1 MYKLIAI
8 DLDGTLLNRDK
19 EITEENRDFIE
30 EIIDLGYE
38 IVIATGRRYFSA
50 KMLINSIDRHMIIL
64 ANNGNNV
71 RKSENDEVISTKY
84 LNQDDYKNVIQEG
97 RNRALHPIVHVD
109 YFLEGYDMI
118 IEDNSSHVL
127 NHLYNDDLRIKVIPS
142 SQIYDVEKVLAVVFA
157 DKAIILDS
165 FHQQI
170 KEKYPNKFSTHVLGN
185 IDIAEAMFEVM
196 NPLGSKWISL
206 LEYANSIGIN
216 SEEIIA
222 IGDDNNDLEMILNA
236 GLGIAMKNATSTVKE
251 AANVITERD
260 NNNSGVAFE
269 LSRILG
275 VEV

>member
-8 DLDGTLLNRDK
+8 DLDGTLLNRNK
-19 EITEENRDFIE
+19 EITKENRDFLE
-30 EIIDLGYE
+30 KIIDLGYE

-50 KMLINSIDRHMIIL
+50 KMLIKSIERHMIIL

-71 RKSENDEVISTKY
+71 RKSENDEVVFTKY
-84 LNQDDYKNVIQEG
+84 LDRYDYKNVIEEA
-97 RNRALHPIVHVD
+97 RKRALHPIIHVD

-118 IEDNSSHVL
+118 IEENSSHVL
-127 NHLYNDDLRIKVIPS
+127 NHLYNDDKRIKVIPS
-142 SQIYDVEKVLAVVFA
+142 SLIYDIDRVLAIVFA

-165 FHQQI
+165 FH
-170 KEKYPNKFSTHVLGN
+170 KEINTKYPNKFSTHVLGN

-206 LEYANSIGIN
+206 LEYANTIGVK
-216 SEEIIA
+216 SDEIIS

-236 GLGIAMKNATSTVKE
+236 GLGIAMKNATPLVKE
-251 AANVITERD
+251 AANVISERD

-275 VEV
+275 IEL

>member
-8 DLDGTLLNRDK
+8 DLDGTLLNRNK
-19 EITEENRDFIE
+19 EITKENRYLLE
-30 EIIDLGYE
+30 KLIDLGYE

-50 KMLINSIDRHMIIL
+50 KMLIKSIDRHMIIL

-71 RKSENDEVISTKY
+71 RKSENDEVVFTKY
-84 LNQDDYKNVIQEG
+84 LDQYDYKNVIQEG
-97 RNRALHPIVHVD
+97 RKRALHPIIHVD

-127 NHLYNDDLRIKVIPS
+127 NHLYNDDTRIKVIPS
-142 SQIYDVEKVLAVVFA
+142 SLIYDVDRVLAIVFA

-165 FHQQI
+165 FH
-170 KEKYPNKFSTHVLGN
+170 KEINTKYPNKFSTHVLGN

-206 LEYANSIGIN
+206 LEYANTIGVK
-216 SEEIIA
+216 SDEIIA

-236 GLGIAMKNATSTVKE
+236 GLGIAMKNATSTVKD
-251 AANVITERD
+251 AANVITEKD